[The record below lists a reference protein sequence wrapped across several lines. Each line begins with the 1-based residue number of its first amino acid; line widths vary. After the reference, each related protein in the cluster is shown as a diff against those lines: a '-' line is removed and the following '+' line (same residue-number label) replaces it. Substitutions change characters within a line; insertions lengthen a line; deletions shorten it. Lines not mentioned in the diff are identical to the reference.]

1 MPSCCCILV
10 RRPYPSLSPSPSAP
24 ANAVANA
31 NPNPNA
37 LTLAARSQLVD
48 LPQAT
53 RELVAGIGVG
63 TNVDALKSTRA
74 LELFPSEPLAFEVR
88 LSYI

>member
-31 NPNPNA
+31 NPNA

-63 TNVDALKSTRA
+63 TNGDALKSTRA